1 MPRGSTPVWRTERN
15 SSRKLNTPDWG
26 LEVMG
31 SNPVAPTMSCT
42 RGLMPDWYGAFLFC
56 FNELQYLRPQRTV
69 QTFRGGN
76 GIDKPRPDGCSEQQR
91 WWFCPANSTIC
102 GSSCIDFQDY
112 LSPRLDT
119 YEQAIYLYLFRHT
132 LLTGKEEAVI
142 GFKSARARM
151 ACGIGQEGR
160 PMSENTAYVKLQS
173 LAAKGCIEIVA
184 SEHAGRRIRVKLP
197 KDIPGIIPVAT
208 TETPV
213 SLDAMD
219 FFDVPENR
227 QFILQR
233 EENRCFYCLRSL
245 TPETHVIEHVVSR
258 PNGDSSYRNV
268 VAACRECNNR
278 KGSALARDFLRSL
291 YRDGFLSDK
300 ELEGRLSHLE
310 RLECGDL
317 KPVIPPR

>member
-1 MPRGSTPVWRTERN
+1 MGLFSFVSTSYNTSARTERFKLSGEATGLTN
-15 SSRKLNTPDWG
+15 RDQTDAASSKDGG
-26 LEVMG
+26 LPCEFHDL
-31 SNPVAPTMSCT
+31 
-42 RGLMPDWYGAFLFC
+42 RQFLI
-56 FNELQYLRPQRTV
+56 N
-69 QTFRGGN
+69 
-76 GIDKPRPDGCSEQQR
+76 
-91 WWFCPANSTIC
+91 
-102 GSSCIDFQDY
+102 FQDY

-173 LAAKGCIEIVA
+173 LAAKGCIKIVA

-197 KDIPGIIPVAT
+197 KDIPGIIPEAT